1 MFCDQ
6 YTEARRGL
14 WVNKTCFSRLGSTRS
29 AFQCSLS
36 IPSQLCYPSVHL
48 ANGCIDIC
56 PGRHIL
62 WVSRYPQYVC
72 VYRYNIRAYIT
83 DAGLTWT
90 QNVPVSSVF
99 WAPDRWPGSTGWPRS
114 LRSANSHWSN
124 TWKRTRF
131 ITVCVSCAH
140 SLARPMT
147 IVYGLYLLVYLL
159 LCEAGS
165 PSLFLNPLHA
175 GLQPGKGHM
184 DMPRRPEPGHSS
196 IHHCLGTW
204 RHLFLASV
212 NYRSSKFQS
221 IFMLEASALRKPYF
235 ATITKG

>member
-131 ITVCVSCAH
+131 ITVCVVRSFTCKANDNCLRFVPVGLSAVVWGGLPLPLPEPTPRRSPTRQRAH
-140 SLARPMT
+140 GYAKTTGARP
-147 IVYGLYLLVYLL
+147 
-159 LCEAGS
+159 
-165 PSLFLNPLHA
+165 
-175 GLQPGKGHM
+175 
-184 DMPRRPEPGHSS
+184 
-196 IHHCLGTW
+196 
-204 RHLFLASV
+204 
-212 NYRSSKFQS
+212 
-221 IFMLEASALRKPYF
+221 
-235 ATITKG
+235 